1 MVRAADADS
10 LDLEAHHGQVV
21 YLDFWASWCVPCRT
35 SFPWM
40 NAMHLKYES
49 DGLDIISVNV
59 DNDRKAA
66 DKFLQ
71 KYPAHFAVFFD
82 PKGKLASSYD
92 LKAMPSSF
100 LYDRDG
106 KLIRSYLG
114 FHEKD
119 EEQLELDIK
128 TLLKEAP
135 KDSADAPA
143 SPR

>member
-1 MVRAADADS
+1 MLGS
-10 LDLEAHHGQVV
+10 NQ
-21 YLDFWASWCVPCRT
+21 S
-35 SFPWM
+35 
-40 NAMHLKYES
+40 
-49 DGLDIISVNV
+49 
-59 DNDRKAA
+59 
-66 DKFLQ
+66 
-71 KYPAHFAVFFD
+71 
-82 PKGKLASSYD
+82 
-92 LKAMPSSF
+92 AMPSSF